1 MEPRNIVFFGGFLV
15 YVVIRGVF
23 EERTKGLATV
33 VGHVDPVERALL
45 SLVFLGCILLP
56 VVYLATD
63 WLAFADYHVP
73 LFASIAGVAIMIAA
87 LWLFWRSHSDLGRN
101 WSRSLELRTKHQL
114 VRHGVYRAI
123 RHPMYAAILMFGIAQ
138 GLLLE
143 NWLAG
148 WSGLLAFGV
157 MYLVR
162 TPREEKMMCE
172 HFGDEYR
179 AYMRQSG
186 SLWPRRR
193 QDRSG

>member
-1 MEPRNIVFFGGFLV
+1 MEPRNIVFLGGFLM

-73 LFASIAGVAIMIAA
+73 LFASIAGAAIMIAA

-193 QDRSG
+193 PDRSG